1 MDDNIDPSMRKV
13 KAAVDGMHG
22 KMMSRVRN
30 GMQGWLAGERGLG
43 CGLD

>member
-22 KMMSRVRN
+22 KMMSRVKKRYAR
-30 GMQGWLAGERGLG
+30 LAGGGG

>member
-22 KMMSRVRN
+22 KMMSRVKKRYAR
-30 GMQGWLAGERGLG
+30 LAGGVA
-43 CGLD
+43 D